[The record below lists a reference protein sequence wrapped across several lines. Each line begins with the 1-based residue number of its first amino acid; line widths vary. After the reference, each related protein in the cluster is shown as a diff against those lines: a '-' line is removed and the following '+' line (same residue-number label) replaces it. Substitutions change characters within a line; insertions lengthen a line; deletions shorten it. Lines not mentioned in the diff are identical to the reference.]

1 MNERISYTCVPRA
14 FCWDALFEFPLWYNV
29 AVHIFSKLNNVKE
42 DKEMLLILPVLIALL
57 LAAVLSLANRK
68 KIESIKIGLT
78 GLSINFYKK

>member
-1 MNERISYTCVPRA
+1 
-14 FCWDALFEFPLWYNV
+14 
-29 AVHIFSKLNNVKE
+29 
-42 DKEMLLILPVLIALL
+42 MLLILPVLIALL